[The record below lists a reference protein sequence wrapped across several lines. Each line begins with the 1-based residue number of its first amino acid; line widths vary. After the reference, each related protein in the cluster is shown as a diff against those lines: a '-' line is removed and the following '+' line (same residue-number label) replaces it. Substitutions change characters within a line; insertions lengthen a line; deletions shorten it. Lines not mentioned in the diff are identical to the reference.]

1 MMDGSTVHIFYT
13 TMKNY
18 GFIRTAAAVPAVR
31 LADPAFNAE
40 EICRM
45 IDKAIEEEVSLIV
58 FPELALT

>member
-1 MMDGSTVHIFYT
+1 MDGSTVHIFYT

-31 LADPAFNAE
+31 LADPAYNAE

-45 IDKAIEEEVSLIV
+45 IDKSIEEE
-58 FPELALT
+58 